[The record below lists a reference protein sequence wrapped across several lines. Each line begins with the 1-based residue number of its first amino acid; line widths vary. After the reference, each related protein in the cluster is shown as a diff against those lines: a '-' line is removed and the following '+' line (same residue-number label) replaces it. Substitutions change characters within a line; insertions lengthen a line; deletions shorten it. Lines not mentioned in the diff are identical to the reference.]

1 MKKVFSIENV
11 VEVTL
16 KGLAVICIH
25 LLAFGI
31 AFVIYKL
38 ASGTAGSVNIGV

>member
-16 KGLAVICIH
+16 KALAVACTG

-31 AFVIYKL
+31 AFVIYKI
-38 ASGTAGSVNIGV
+38 ATGTAGAIYVGV